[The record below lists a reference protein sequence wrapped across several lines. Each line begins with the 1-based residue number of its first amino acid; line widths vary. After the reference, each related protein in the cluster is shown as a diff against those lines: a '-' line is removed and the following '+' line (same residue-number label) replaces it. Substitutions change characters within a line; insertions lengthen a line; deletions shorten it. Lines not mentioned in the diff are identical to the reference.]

1 MSMKQIFNTIFLSA
15 VALVFAAT
23 IASAQAGALKMPNA
37 SQKASVTQTIGVTDV
52 TINYFRPG
60 VKGRKV
66 WGDATAELNAKGE
79 ATLDNG
85 NTRAADAPMVPYGHV
100 WRTGA
105 NDATQFIV
113 TDDVMINGQPLAAGA
128 YSLHTIPGKTEWTVV
143 FNSVANQWGSFSYD
157 AKKDTL
163 RVKAKPQSSPHSQ
176 EWMLFTIDPVTENSA
191 TVNILWEKIWVPFT
205 ISVDVP
211 VATLKNAKAVLASAK
226 SDDWRTPFRAAQ
238 YASQNKQND
247 VASAWFEQAL
257 KAADES
263 IKAKE
268 TFGNLSGKA
277 NILFAMGRRESGLA
291 VADAAIA
298 RGKADKADTAS
309 FEKRIAD
316 IRAGKN

>member
-1 MSMKQIFNTIFLSA
+1 
-15 VALVFAAT
+15 
-23 IASAQAGALKMPNA
+23 MPNA

-105 NDATQFIV
+105 NDATQFII

-176 EWMLFTIDPVTENSA
+176 EWMLFTI
-191 TVNILWEKIWVPFT
+191 ILDRE
-205 ISVDVP
+205 
-211 VATLKNAKAVLASAK
+211 
-226 SDDWRTPFRAAQ
+226 
-238 YASQNKQND
+238 
-247 VASAWFEQAL
+247 
-257 KAADES
+257 
-263 IKAKE
+263 
-268 TFGNLSGKA
+268 FGNGQYPLGKDLGTFHDLGRCGCSDAQECKSG
-277 NILFAMGRRESGLA
+277 
-291 VADAAIA
+291 A
-298 RGKADKADTAS
+298 RFG
-309 FEKRIAD
+309 
-316 IRAGKN
+316 